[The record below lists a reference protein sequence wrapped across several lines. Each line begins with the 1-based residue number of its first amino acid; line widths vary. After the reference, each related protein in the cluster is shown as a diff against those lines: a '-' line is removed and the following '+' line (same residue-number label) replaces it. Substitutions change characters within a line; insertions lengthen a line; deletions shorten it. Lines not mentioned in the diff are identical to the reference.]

1 MNEIYG
7 QLSLIEQQPKIILL
21 SLREEYF
28 NQMVDGSKRY
38 EYRTRFL
45 KEPCTA
51 YVYISKTKKSIIAR
65 LDLGEP
71 IIGNAEEISRLAD
84 NEEPGCYQAM
94 IEYLYNDLGFAIPVN
109 GVTLLTEE
117 VTLADLKSRFPD
129 FVPPQSYFILDKKP
143 ELLNYLESFVGEK
156 QCSRKR

>member
-1 MNEIYG
+1 MIEFYR
-7 QLSLIEQQPKIILL
+7 QLSLIEQQPKNILL

-28 NQMVDGSKRY
+28 NQMLDGSKKY

-51 YVYISKTKKSIIAR
+51 YVYISKTKKSVIAK
-65 LDLGEP
+65 LDLGAP
-71 IIGNAEEISRLAD
+71 IIGNAEQISKLA
-84 NEEPGCYQAM
+84 EQEKPGCYQDM

-109 GVTLLTEE
+109 GVTLLLEE
-117 VTLADLKSRFPD
+117 ITLNDLKIKFPS

-143 ELLNYLESFVGEK
+143 ELLKYFESFLEEK
-156 QCSRKR
+156 ECIRKR